1 MLTSESIQNAERSC
15 LDRFGKRFEGFEPI
29 PIEVVARAKWAE
41 YRAKEVTRA
50 ELENWLAEQEDE
62 QVIRGIFNGLRGW
75 RYQHE
80 HLAQWW
86 LRMPH
91 TR

>member
-1 MLTSESIQNAERSC
+1 VIQLNAIVDGKRATMLTSESIQNAERSC

-29 PIEVVARAKWAE
+29 PIEVVARSKWAE

-62 QVIRGIFNGLRGW
+62 QVIRGIFNGFRG
-75 RYQHE
+75 
-80 HLAQWW
+80 
-86 LRMPH
+86 
-91 TR
+91 

>member
-1 MLTSESIQNAERSC
+1 MIQLTAIVDGQPSTMLTSESIQNAERSC

-29 PIEVVARAKWAE
+29 PIEVVARSKWAE

-62 QVIRGIFNGLRGW
+62 QVIRGIFNGFRG
-75 RYQHE
+75 
-80 HLAQWW
+80 
-86 LRMPH
+86 
-91 TR
+91 